1 MTVGNIEKSIA
12 TLVDLD
18 YNVIELPRYLLPES
32 AQSGS
37 VIRVNLIHD
46 LKEED
51 KRKQVLEKV

>member
-1 MTVGNIEKSIA
+1 MA

-37 VIRVNLIHD
+37 VRRVNLVHD

-51 KRKQVLEKV
+51 KRKQVREKVER